1 MPPMLDRRRV
11 QKILSK
17 WSAVSR
23 RSAVDKRERK
33 MPPMLDRRRVQEIL
47 SKWPAVSRRSAV
59 DIKANRRSVPIEAY
73 PLELS

>member
-33 MPPMLDRRRVQEIL
+33 MPPMRDRRRVQKIL
-47 SKWPAVSRRSAV
+47 SKRPAVSRRSAV
-59 DIKANRRSVPIEAY
+59 NIKTNRKYVPIEAY